1 MKVSELM
8 SRTLVTVSS
17 GETLQQA
24 GTKMRMTDVGIL
36 PVVEDGKIVGVLTD
50 RDIVL
55 RAVSNGLRPHMT
67 TVREVMTRNA
77 ISCQEDQSIIEV
89 SMLMEKNRVRRIFV
103 LDDNGTPVGVISLD
117 DLAVH
122 SQTERISGRVLG
134 KVSSAA

>member
-1 MKVSELM
+1 MKVTELM

-36 PVVEDGKIVGVLTD
+36 PVVEDGKIIGVLTD

-77 ISCQEDQSIIEV
+77 ISCYEDQTIIDA
-89 SMLMEKNRVRRIFV
+89 SMLMEKHRVRRIFV
-103 LDDNGTPVGVISLD
+103 LDRNEAPVGVISLD